1 MTKLK
6 FNPADRELVELLGSN
21 LVEASAG
28 TGKTYSIG
36 ILVIRLVVEKELPI
50 DKILMVTF
58 TNAAVAEL
66 EDRVRK
72 FIRLAY
78 KAARGQSIE
87 DEGIESLIQGYLRDP
102 SIGGTHKVV
111 KLLENARRSLD
122 DTSIFTIHS
131 FCQRTL
137 TEFAFET
144 GQLYGMDLLNNID
157 DVIQEEVD
165 QYWRVNVAGLSKEL
179 IQLVRSYNT
188 SGSIKLNR
196 KVMLEFTKQC
206 INGTTYA
213 GDIYLM
219 DQLLDDFDRLIASI
233 STNIDTIKASLWA
246 KQPDIPRFSV
256 GQAQF
261 WADLLEEPIEFFKE
275 LFKSKGQYYKPLI
288 FKKQIED
295 FREYQGNVAN
305 AIAGVH
311 SAAASSIIPRI
322 KDRLLQNKSL
332 STNDL
337 ISNLHAALDFEDSP
351 ALIAAM
357 RNKYKAVFVDEFQDT
372 DGKQY
377 EIFSRVFTSKS
388 SVIFY
393 IGDPK
398 QSIYSFRQADINTYF
413 KASDEVDKIYGMET
427 NYRSSANLIE
437 AMNAF
442 FTGNQKPNFDTFY
455 TYNGNGHTIDYIEVN
470 AKKEAC
476 QISIEGQVEKS
487 LIIYKDYTND
497 SDICSHVGNKIVK
510 LLKNGLISNT
520 EQKITTTD
528 IVVLVRNKYQAI
540 DVKKELNRRKVPC
553 LILSDQKV
561 FDSEEGKYIAQIL
574 NAVIDPKRN
583 KINLALLTPLTG
595 YTYMAVEH
603 LDDAIK
609 LERFKK
615 LSQAWENEGVYSVL
629 KEFAKF
635 YNLENVLLGDGA
647 NANGERIISN
657 YFQIAEILQRSETEN
672 KFSQNDLIRFLF
684 RNINDTSDDND
695 EFVQRIESD
704 ESAVRIVT
712 IHKSKGLEYNIV
724 FAPFMDMEAKERKS
738 GFSTFRSVD
747 NTYYHSFVGH
757 LGDNRS
763 LFLTE
768 QEQENRRIL
777 YVALTRAKYA
787 CYLFKKEEDASKNTT
802 FDTFYRE
809 LIAAQQ
815 LNHNIFI
822 ANYGVD
828 EFEKWESGI
837 VNAQKV
843 YLELPQISIQDSHWR
858 KMSYSYLAGDHA
870 YVKKELKNPGNQS
883 DYDNFIFKELPKGAH
898 VGNLLHNMFEF
909 IDYTDSDSE
918 KIEKAVSDSLRI
930 FLPKYKVE
938 FQKPLEEMLKT
949 VLSTEIEIAGESFKL
964 NQVGN
969 ESKKTELEFDFMTN
983 KFNVEALNGLSEH
996 LPEAFEMHT
1005 RHNEEIEGVLTGF
1018 IDLFFKHNGKYYI
1031 LDWKSN
1037 FLGDVVD
1044 DYSEE
1049 KLITAMSD
1057 SNYHLQYMIYSLAIK
1072 KYLESNLNDFDY
1084 EKHFGGVIY
1093 LFLRGVRNDAET
1105 GVFTNKPSAGV
1116 IEKLESIFSS

>member
-1 MTKLK
+1 MAKLK
-6 FNPADRELVELLGSN
+6 FDPADRELVELLGSN

-87 DEGIESLIQGYLRDP
+87 DEGIESLIQEYLRDP
-102 SIGGTHKVV
+102 SIGGTDKVV
-111 KLLENARRSLD
+111 KLLENARLSLD

-157 DVIQEEVD
+157 DVIHEEVD

-179 IQLVRSYNT
+179 IQLIQSHNI

-213 GDIYLM
+213 GDIYTM

-246 KQPDIPRFSV
+246 KQPDIPKFSV
-256 GQAQF
+256 AQAQI

-275 LFKSKGQYYKPLI
+275 LFKSKGQHYKPII

-311 SAAASSIIPRI
+311 SAAANSIIPRV

-337 ISNLHAALDFEDSP
+337 ISNLHAALDFEDSS
-351 ALIAAM
+351 ALITAM

-487 LIIYKDYTND
+487 LMIYKDYTND

-540 DVKKELNRRKVPC
+540 DVKKELNRRNVPC

-672 KFSQNDLIRFLF
+672 KFSQNDLIRFLS

-757 LGDNRS
+757 LGDNKN

-787 CYLFKKEEDASKNTT
+787 CYLFKKEESKNTT
-802 FDTFYRE
+802 FDTFYSE
-809 LIAAQQ
+809 LIKAQQ

-822 ANYGVD
+822 GNYGVD
-828 EFEKWESGI
+828 QFEKWESGI

-858 KMSYSYLAGDHA
+858 KMSYSYLSGDHA
-870 YVKKELKNPGNQS
+870 YVKKELKNPDDQS

-909 IDYTDSDSE
+909 IDYTDSDSD

-930 FLPKYKVE
+930 FLPKYKTE
-938 FQKPLEEMLKT
+938 FQEPLEEMVNT
-949 VLSTEIEIAGESFKL
+949 VLSAEIEIAGESFKL

-983 KFNVEALNGLSEH
+983 KFNVGALNELREH
-996 LPEAFEMHT
+996 LPDGFDMHT
-1005 RHNEEIEGVLTGF
+1005 GYNEEIEGVLTGF

-1037 FLGDVVD
+1037 FLGDVVE

-1093 LFLRGVRNDAET
+1093 LFLRGVREGSQK
-1105 GVFTNKPSAGV
+1105 GVFTYKPG
-1116 IEKLESIFSS
+1116 IEIIDKLETIFSND